1 MKKIY
6 LIMLIA
12 VLAAVGVHIALEYG
26 GYHKIPVEGG
36 TLYGRAMGKD
46 KDLVVLLVAGS
57 GPTDMD
63 GNSTLITGRNDSL
76 LLLARGLA
84 REGIS
89 TFRYDKRTAGK
100 SAKTFDLDVQMEFDT
115 FVRDCVAVINY
126 LKQQG
131 YKRVVVAGHSKGSL
145 VGMLAA
151 GEAPVTGF
159 ISLAGTGLPI
169 DVTLEK
175 QLLAQL
181 PADSLE
187 LQVLRGLREGKIDT
201 SLPQDHMFSPSQQAF
216 LLSWMAYDP
225 GALIAKLAIP
235 TLVVHGDADI
245 QVDMADYQAL
255 QAGVGVEASRIIPG
269 MNHVFKEINDPG
281 DQMASYSDPSYPLHR
296 QLIPALVEFLLDP
309 SYRLICSSHLQQ
321 KRSNEDHTRQ

>member
-1 MKKIY
+1 MKRLY
-6 LIMLIA
+6 LLMLIA
-12 VLAAVGVHIALEYG
+12 VLMAVGVQIALEYG

-63 GNSTLITGRNDSL
+63 GNSALISGRNDSL

-84 REGIS
+84 GEGFS
-89 TFRYDKRTAGK
+89 SFRYDKRTAGK
-100 SAKTFDLDVQMEFDT
+100 SAKTFDLDVQIEFDT

-126 LKQQG
+126 LKEQG
-131 YKRVVVAGHSKGSL
+131 YKNVVVAGHSKGSL
-145 VGMLAA
+145 VGMLATE
-151 GEAPVTGF
+151 EAPVEGF

-181 PADSLE
+181 PEDSPE
-187 LQVLRGLREGKIDT
+187 IQVLRGLREGKIDT
-201 SLPQDHMFSPSQQAF
+201 SLPRDHMFSPSQQIF

-225 GALIAKLAIP
+225 GALIGKLDVP
-235 TLVVHGDADI
+235 VLVVHGDADI
-245 QVDMADYQAL
+245 QVDLTDFQAL
-255 QAGVGVEASRIIPG
+255 QAGAGAKASRVIPE

-281 DQMASYSDPSYPLHR
+281 DQVASYSDPSYPLHP
-296 QLIPALVEFLLDP
+296 QLIPTLVEYLHNLP
-309 SYRLICSSHLQQ
+309 
-321 KRSNEDHTRQ
+321 

>member
-6 LIMLIA
+6 LIMLITILVA
-12 VLAAVGVHIALEYG
+12 ISVHIGLEFG
-26 GYHKIPVEGG
+26 GYHKIPVDGG
-36 TLYGRAMGKD
+36 TLYGRALGKD
-46 KDLVVLLVAGS
+46 KDLVVLIVAGS

-63 GNSTLITGRNDSL
+63 GNSSLIPGRNDSL
-76 LLLARGLA
+76 LLLAQGLA

-100 SAKTFDLDVQMEFDT
+100 SSKTFDLKIQLEFDT

-126 LKQQG
+126 LKDQG
-131 YKRVVVAGHSKGSL
+131 YKNVVVAGHSKGSL

-151 GEAPVTGF
+151 EQSPAAGF
-159 ISLAGTGLPI
+159 ISLGGTGVPI

-187 LQVLRGLREGKIDT
+187 LQVLRGLRDGIIDA
-201 SLPQDHMFSPSQQAF
+201 SLPQDHMFSQSQQIF

-225 GALIAKLAIP
+225 GAVIARLTIP
-235 TLVVHGDADI
+235 TLVVHGDADV
-245 QVDMADYQAL
+245 QVDLADFEAL
-255 QAGVGVEASRIIPG
+255 QAGVGVEASRIITR
-269 MNHVFKEINDPG
+269 MNHVFKEINDPW
-281 DQMASYSDPSYPLHR
+281 DQMSSYSDPSYPLHR
-296 QLIPALVEFLLDP
+296 QLIPVLVAYLKN
-309 SYRLICSSHLQQ
+309 IH
-321 KRSNEDHTRQ
+321 

>member
-6 LIMLIA
+6 LLMLIA

-63 GNSTLITGRNDSL
+63 GNSDLISGRNDSL

-84 REGIS
+84 GEGFS
-89 TFRYDKRTAGK
+89 TFRYDKRTAGR
-100 SAKTFDLDVQMEFDT
+100 SAKTFDLDAQMEFDT

-126 LKQQG
+126 LKEQG
-131 YKRVVVAGHSKGSL
+131 YKNVVVAGHSKGSL

-151 GEAPVTGF
+151 EEAPVAGF
-159 ISLAGTGLPI
+159 ISLAGTGVPI

-181 PADSLE
+181 PEDSLE
-187 LQVLRGLREGKIDT
+187 IQVLRGLREGKIDT
-201 SLPQDHMFSPSQQAF
+201 SLPRDHMFSPSQQIF

-225 GALIAKLAIP
+225 GGLIAKLDIP
-235 TLVVHGDADI
+235 VLVVHGNADI
-245 QVDMADYQAL
+245 QVDMADFLPL
-255 QAGVGVEASRIIPG
+255 QAGAGAEASRVIPE
-269 MNHVFKEINDPG
+269 MNHVFKEINNPG
-281 DQMASYSDPSYPLHR
+281 DQTASYSDPSYPLHP
-296 QLIPALVEFLLDP
+296 QLIPVLVEYLRHIP
-309 SYRLICSSHLQQ
+309 
-321 KRSNEDHTRQ
+321 

>member
-6 LIMLIA
+6 LLMLIA

-36 TLYGRAMGKD
+36 TLYGRAMGKN

-63 GNSTLITGRNDSL
+63 GNTGLISGRNDSL
-76 LLLARGLA
+76 LLLAKGLDG
-84 REGIS
+84 EGFS

-126 LKQQG
+126 LKDQG
-131 YKRVVVAGHSKGSL
+131 YKNVVVAGHSKGSL

-151 GEAPVTGF
+151 EEAPVAGL
-159 ISLAGTGLPI
+159 ISLAGTGVPI

-175 QLLAQL
+175 QLLTQPA
-181 PADSLE
+181 ADSLE
-187 LQVLRGLREGKIDT
+187 IQVLRGLREGKIDT
-201 SLPQDHMFSPSQQAF
+201 SLPRDHMFSSSQQAF

-225 GALIAKLAIP
+225 GALIAKLDIP
-235 TLVVHGDADI
+235 VLVVHGDADI
-245 QVDMADYQAL
+245 QVDMADFLPL
-255 QAGVGVEASRIIPG
+255 QAGAGAEASRVIPE

-281 DQMASYSDPSYPLHR
+281 DQMASYSDPSYPLHP
-296 QLIPALVEFLLDP
+296 QLIPALVEYLHNLP
-309 SYRLICSSHLQQ
+309 
-321 KRSNEDHTRQ
+321 

>member
-1 MKKIY
+1 MKKMY
-6 LIMLIA
+6 LLMLIA

-63 GNSTLITGRNDSL
+63 GNTGLISGRNDSL

-84 REGIS
+84 GEGFS

-115 FVRDCVAVINY
+115 FVRDCGAVINY
-126 LKQQG
+126 LKGQG
-131 YKRVVVAGHSKGSL
+131 YKNVVVAGHSKGSL

-151 GEAPVTGF
+151 EEAPVTGF
-159 ISLAGTGLPI
+159 ISLAGTGVPI

-181 PADSLE
+181 PKDSPE
-187 LQVLRGLREGKIDT
+187 IQALRGLREGKIDT
-201 SLPQDHMFSPSQQAF
+201 SLPRDHMFSPSQQIF

-225 GALIAKLAIP
+225 GALIAKMDIP
-235 TLVVHGDADI
+235 VLVVHGDADI
-245 QVDMADYQAL
+245 QVNTADFLPL
-255 QAGVGVEASRIIPG
+255 QAGAGAQASRVIPG
-269 MNHVFKEINDPG
+269 MNHVFKEINDPE
-281 DQMASYSDPSYPLHR
+281 DQMASYSDPSYPLHP
-296 QLIPALVEFLLDP
+296 QLIPLLVE
-309 SYRLICSSHLQQ
+309 YLQNL
-321 KRSNEDHTRQ
+321 R